1 MVRGRRRGCAAVVD
15 HIDRRVPYSLAC
27 GAHSVLRHPGAAPQ
41 TLDPYGRSTGTGGA
55 VDARC
60 RRHAVGARA
69 AGGAHRRPELLSQA
83 PRYSALDVAVP
94 RNRSRQVGAHR
105 LSDLMYGHARRLVGA
120 CPAPGSSLAGSAV
133 GHTGV
138 AGLASTNPH
147 NQIFAI
153 AIQLGLVGTLVLFV
167 MWVAHLR
174 LFCGPGLAAG
184 IGLAVVVQNIVSSF
198 FNSSLFD
205 FTHGWLY
212 VWGVGVLG
220 GMMLHQ
226 SPDAGARFDASAK
239 AMVSRLKMSFARA
252 GSLFRRLGN

>member
-1 MVRGRRRGCAAVVD
+1 M
-15 HIDRRVPYSLAC
+15 
-27 GAHSVLRHPGAAPQ
+27 
-41 TLDPYGRSTGTGGA
+41 
-55 VDARC
+55 
-60 RRHAVGARA
+60 
-69 AGGAHRRPELLSQA
+69 
-83 PRYSALDVAVP
+83 
-94 RNRSRQVGAHR
+94 
-105 LSDLMYGHARRLVGA
+105 
-120 CPAPGSSLAGSAV
+120 
-133 GHTGV
+133 

-153 AIQLGLVGTLVLFV
+153 AIQLGLVGTLVLLV

-174 LFCGPGLAAG
+174 LFCGPGLATG
-184 IGLAVVVQNIVSSF
+184 IGLVVVVQNIVSSF